1 MTTLRSRQ
9 IFFHNTND
17 RSQKVTFQKA
27 LMDGQ
32 APNYGLYMID
42 RNDVPKLDQSQIRE
56 MKGMN
61 YAQIATAVLTPYLQY
76 EIDRPT
82 LRRLMEKAYDPR
94 MINVGL
100 QPLANLAHIMW
111 LTKGPTYSFKDYAG
125 RFYGVVLDHF
135 LGISGGKKTILIATS
150 GDTGPALADALHGR
164 DNVDVIIFYPKGSI
178 SEGQRRQIT
187 TLKGNVYAIAV
198 NGTFDVCQEL
208 AKYLLNDKEFAK
220 AVFGDPH
227 RFGSANSISL
237 GRLLPQAVYPFFA
250 YSRIAEDMEPF
261 IPSIP
266 SGNFGD
272 MMGTVLARQMGLP
285 MWEILCA
292 LNENS
297 AFLDF
302 LNIGTYSAR
311 ATVDSPSSAMNVGH
325 PNNLARLV
333 DFYDGHMYDAR
344 DADDKMRYGI
354 IDKKPDMGA
363 MNQDI
368 RAMSVSN
375 AMHFVAMKEA
385 YERYGVLLDP
395 HGAVGYMALS
405 AHLKN
410 RFDVPSVIYETA
422 DPGKFPDK
430 VQTAT
435 GIVPPI
441 PEGMQKQASLPERI
455 YDMGTQ
461 PDLVDMPGST
471 DKVARMSSMQIT
483 EAKSQIHLIYAGCM
497 Q

>member
-42 RNDVPKLDQSQIRE
+42 RKDVPKLDQSQIRE
-56 MKGMN
+56 MKGTN
-61 YAQIATAVLTPYLQY
+61 LAEIATAVLMPYLQY
-76 EIDRPT
+76 EIEPRT
-82 LRRLMEKAYDPR
+82 VEKLMQEAYNPEKIKVEMQHLTGLAY
-94 MINVGL
+94 
-100 QPLANLAHIMW
+100 IMW
-111 LTKGPTYSFKDYAG
+111 LTMGPTYSFKDYAG
-125 RFYGVVLDHF
+125 RFYAVVLNHF
-135 LGISGGKKTILIATS
+135 LQANGRKKVILIATS
-150 GDTGPALADALHGR
+150 GDTGPALAHALYGR
-164 DNVDVIIFYPKGSI
+164 DNVDVIVFYPKGSI

-187 TLKGNVYAIAV
+187 TLKGNVHAIAV

-208 AKYLLNDKEFAK
+208 AKHLLNDKEFARE
-220 AVFGDPH
+220 VFGDPD

-250 YSRIAEDMEPF
+250 YSRIVEDMEPF

-272 MMGTVLARQMGLP
+272 MMGTVLAREMGLP

-302 LNIGTYSAR
+302 LNIGKYSAR
-311 ATVDSPSSAMNVGH
+311 GTIDSPSSAMNVGH

-333 DFYDGHMYDAR
+333 DFYDGHMYD
-344 DADDKMRYGI
+344 KMDGGKPNYGI

-363 MNQDI
+363 MSQDI
-368 RAMSVSN
+368 KAISVSN

-395 HGAVGYMALS
+395 HGAVGYMALK

-410 RFDVPSVIYETA
+410 RFDIQSVIYETA
-422 DPGKFPDK
+422 DPGKFPDVVK
-430 VQTAT
+430 KAT
-435 GIVPPI
+435 GVVPPI
-441 PEGMQKQASLPERI
+441 PRGMQEQAALDERI
-455 YDMGTQ
+455 RDIGAE
-461 PDLVDMPGST
+461 PDLVEVPGKKGKIMRLSDMQV
-471 DKVARMSSMQIT
+471 K
-483 EAKSQIHLIYAGCM
+483 EAKALMHLIALECKK
-497 Q
+497 